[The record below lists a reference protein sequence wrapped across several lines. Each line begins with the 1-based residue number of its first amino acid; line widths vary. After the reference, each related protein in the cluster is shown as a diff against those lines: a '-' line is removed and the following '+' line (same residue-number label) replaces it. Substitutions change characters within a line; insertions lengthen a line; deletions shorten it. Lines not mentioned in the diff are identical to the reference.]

1 MGYKNKMKNKMK
13 NKTIPANDDH
23 SDLARFLNEACAL
36 RFVANFTA
44 EKGVEVLQ
52 EGEVTSGVAVDLGG
66 AINVYKN
73 VEESIDHIM
82 SVFLKEG
89 HGLDKDEVLIL
100 VDKIMESMR
109 TDGFDVLM
117 FAYEKW
123 MKQTPQLVK
132 KYLKGY

>member
-1 MGYKNKMKNKMK
+1 MSVSIVGF
-13 NKTIPANDDH
+13 A
-23 SDLARFLNEACAL
+23 FLSMSTL
-36 RFVANFTA
+36 VTS
-44 EKGVEVLQ
+44 KPWVKVLQ